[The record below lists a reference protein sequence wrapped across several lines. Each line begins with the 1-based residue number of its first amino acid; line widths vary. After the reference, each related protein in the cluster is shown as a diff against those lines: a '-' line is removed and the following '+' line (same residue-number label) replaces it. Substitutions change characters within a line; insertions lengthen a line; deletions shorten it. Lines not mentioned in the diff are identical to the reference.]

1 MDYNAIIIYLLIA
14 NTTFLVS
21 SIILNSLY
29 KTRIRKLINKWGR
42 YYVEA
47 VTNMKMPHQHVMHF
61 PNEEYEAR
69 YGTHT
74 VENIKPLPQIV
85 RSQNEMKE
93 KGTVDGK

>member
-1 MDYNAIIIYLLIA
+1 
-14 NTTFLVS
+14 
-21 SIILNSLY
+21 
-29 KTRIRKLINKWGR
+29 
-42 YYVEA
+42 
-47 VTNMKMPHQHVMHF
+47 MKMPHQHVMHF